1 MRSSE
6 DVARDYRAAF
16 LRYLPRGDE
25 AALHSGYLLGRAA
38 LADGLS
44 ILEIARL
51 HHAVLLDVL
60 DESRPEDVRQIASA
74 AAEFLVEV
82 LSTYDMTHRS
92 LPPRTAEHG

>member
-1 MRSSE
+1 VRSPE

-16 LRYLPRGDE
+16 LRYLPRRDE

-38 LADGLS
+38 LEDGVS
-44 ILEIARL
+44 MLEIARL

-60 DESRPEDVRQIASA
+60 DESRTEDVRQIASA

-82 LSTYDMTHRS
+82 LSTYDMTHRGV
-92 LPPRTAEHG
+92 PPGAGKN